1 MKTSLVGTLA
11 VLSLSLVAC
20 APSTFESQDPEVAS
34 AEEELRTAPNYERIE
49 RERRLQPT
57 DEVDVG
63 ALVCRMENAGWTRA
77 QIARYLTVH
86 ELRAEPCQ
94 ERVSVEAIV
103 CRMLSAGYDRN
114 EITRYLTAHELRFAE
129 PVSCEAPSSRLID
142 RERLDTARTLDVSAL
157 VCRMEF
163 AGWSRAEIER
173 YLAANQLRAEA
184 CAERSPAES
193 IVCRM
198 LAVGYDRAEIIRYLT
213 ARGVRV
219 PERVFCN

>member
-1 MKTSLVGTLA
+1 MKTSLVALA

-20 APSTFESQDPEVAS
+20 APSTFESNDPEVTA
-34 AEEELRTAPNYERIE
+34 AEEELRSAPNFERIE
-49 RERRLQPT
+49 RERRQQPT

-63 ALVCRMENAGWTRA
+63 ALVCRMENAGWTRD
-77 QIARYLTVH
+77 QISRYLTVH
-86 ELRAEPCQ
+86 LLRPEPCQ

-103 CRMLSAGYDRN
+103 CRMLSAGYDRQ
-114 EITRYLTAHELRFAE
+114 EITRYLTAHELRFTE
-129 PVSCEAPSSRLID
+129 PASCDAPSARLVD
-142 RERLDTARTLDVSAL
+142 RERLDTSRTLDVGAL

-173 YLAANQLRAEA
+173 YLTSHQLRAEA
-184 CAERSPAES
+184 CSERSPAES

-198 LAVGYDRAEIIRYLT
+198 LAVGYDRGEIIRYLT

-219 PERVFCN
+219 PDRVACR